1 VNTNQMDVQTVVE
14 QYQNAV
20 RELNA
25 TGTNAVP
32 SDAEASRLKSAIAA
46 GYDLALQSAQQT
58 GLADQFWNWG
68 LHDPQFAAE
77 IEKIIPGFN
86 RYGTDGYGEE
96 LYYSALR
103 RLPVDIHDYAGRSV
117 LEVGCGMG
125 EGLNFLSR
133 ITSARQL
140 VGLDRSALAI
150 ERARAKL
157 SRDPQLRYTEG
168 DAENLPFDDGEFD
181 VIINIESSHN
191 YPNLGRF
198 FDEVAR
204 VLKPGG
210 HFSYLDIFT
219 PTVEAR
225 FNSVRDLPRPL
236 QWTGSLDISDS
247 VKLAITQRMQPD
259 SYFSEAGRHG
269 GVPFL
274 PRIVSGYMRSMLYG
288 GHFIGLQPTRALRA
302 MSALHVVSIPPARD
316 WPAVG
321 SYSNYWARKPD

>member
-1 VNTNQMDVQTVVE
+1 VTGA
-14 QYQNAV
+14 NAV
-20 RELNA
+20 A
-25 TGTNAVP
+25 T
-32 SDAEASRLKSAIAA
+32 DAHASRLNSAI
-46 GYDLALQSAQQT
+46 YKFALRSAQQT

-68 LHDPQFAAE
+68 LHDPTFASE

-133 ITSARQL
+133 ITGARQL
-140 VGLDRSALAI
+140 VGLDRSTLAI

-168 DAENLPFDDGEFD
+168 DAENLPFNDGEFD

-219 PTVEAR
+219 PTGEERFTAAR
-225 FNSVRDLPRPL
+225 DQPRPL
-236 QWTGSLDISDS
+236 EWTGSLDISDG
-247 VKLAITQRMQPD
+247 VKLAITERMQPG
-259 SYFSEAGRHG
+259 SYFSEIGRRG
-269 GVPFL
+269 GIPFL

-288 GHFIGLQPTRALRA
+288 GHFIGLQPSRALRA
-302 MSALHVVSIPPARD
+302 MSALHVFSIPPARD
-316 WPAVG
+316 WGTVE